1 MTLRNITC
9 AVTLCLLTLSGQAV
23 GKTEV
28 PPYKNKSLSIEKR
41 VDDLMGR
48 MTLREKV
55 LQLQN
60 RGAGRLDEI
69 DRIFNG
75 ESFGC
80 THEMG
85 TTAAEC
91 ATMYKELQQYM
102 LTKTRLGIPII
113 TSAEGIQGILQNN
126 CTLFPHALAQ
136 GSTFNPALIQRMTE
150 AAGEEAK
157 VIGIHQILSP
167 VLDIARELRWG
178 RVEET
183 FGEDPY
189 LISEMG
195 IAFINGYQKNRITCM
210 PKHFV
215 AHGTPSGGVNCAHD
229 PVALELCAGQ
239 RW

>member
-75 ESFGC
+75 ESYGC

-91 ATMYKELQQYM
+91 AAMYKELQQYM

-113 TSAEGIQGILQNN
+113 TSAEFIQ
-126 CTLFPHALAQ
+126 
-136 GSTFNPALIQRMTE
+136 
-150 AAGEEAK
+150 
-157 VIGIHQILSP
+157 
-167 VLDIARELRWG
+167 
-178 RVEET
+178 
-183 FGEDPY
+183 
-189 LISEMG
+189 
-195 IAFINGYQKNRITCM
+195 
-210 PKHFV
+210 
-215 AHGTPSGGVNCAHD
+215 
-229 PVALELCAGQ
+229 
-239 RW
+239 